1 MVQKGHI
8 KIKYVHIEE
17 QVAYV
22 LTNPLS
28 HVNFE
33 YFQDNL
39 GVVQKDLSRK
49 RK

>member
-1 MVQKGHI
+1 MVQNGATNL
-8 KIKYVHIEE
+8 KYVNTEE

-33 YFQDNL
+33 YFQDNH

-49 RK
+49 RE